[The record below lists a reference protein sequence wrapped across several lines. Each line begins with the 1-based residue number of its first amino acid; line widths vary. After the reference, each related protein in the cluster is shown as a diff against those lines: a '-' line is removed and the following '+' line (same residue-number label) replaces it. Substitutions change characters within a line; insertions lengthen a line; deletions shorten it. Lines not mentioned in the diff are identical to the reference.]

1 MREIGERYDD
11 GCVYYPLNPDFRAL
25 GWAAKAGNPGRVIC
39 CNPWIW
45 PRFTDFQDYFCG
57 EGYGFLKSH
66 EWLPDDGSGI
76 FKGRY
81 GYLGLQKIRRTTRRC
96 AP

>member
-1 MREIGERYDD
+1 VFINNWCAIMREIGERYDD

-76 FKGRY
+76 FK
-81 GYLGLQKIRRTTRRC
+81 
-96 AP
+96 